1 MDIGVHALDLCMWLM
16 NCPKPVRVTGTAKV
30 NFAKSKRIPGMWGEW
45 DRKLFSVEDFAAGFV
60 HFDNGATMTLEAAFL
75 GHQPENEDMS
85 CQVFG
90 INGGVKW
97 PSAEFATVT
106 GGSFAQGTLTA
117 ARNVEKPH
125 SEEIKAF
132 YECVVNGQPSPIPW
146 TETIRVIAI
155 LEGIYAAQKLGRE
168 VVIKL

>member
-1 MDIGVHALDLCMWLM
+1 MLINML
-16 NCPKPVRVTGTAKV
+16 
-30 NFAKSKRIPGMWGEW
+30 
-45 DRKLFSVEDFAAGFV
+45 SVEDFAAGFV

-117 ARNVEKPH
+117 ARNVERPH

-132 YECVVNGQPSPIPW
+132 YECVVNRKPSPVPW

-155 LEGIYAAQKLGRE
+155 LESLYAAQKLGRE
-168 VVIKL
+168 VVVKF